1 MKLKKIIWLL
11 FFCGITLNAQSQYN
25 CLKNLEDAKTL
36 SKKVVESFMDSKIS
50 KSFEE
55 MKYYWPLPEN
65 EIDDLQEKTTKYLNI
80 LEDRMMGKPIG
91 YEKIKEETLGDFAIR
106 ETYIIKYPISAIR
119 LKFVYYKNEK
129 GWILNSFKWDDTF
142 SEEFK

>member
-1 MKLKKIIWLL
+1 MNLKKITFLLL
-11 FFCGITLNAQSQYN
+11 FCCMALSAQSQYN
-25 CLKNLEDAKTL
+25 CLKNLDDAKGL
-36 SKKVVESFMDSKIS
+36 SKKVVESFMNSKIS

-55 MKYYWPLPEN
+55 MKYYWPIPDN
-65 EIDDLQEKTTKYLNI
+65 EVDDLEQKTTKYLNI

-91 YEKIKEETLGDFAIR
+91 YEKIKEEAISDFAIR
-106 ETYIIKYPISAIR
+106 ETYMVKYPISAIR

>member
-1 MKLKKIIWLL
+1 MKKMKNFIISMLCL
-11 FFCGITLNAQSQYN
+11 FVSIGYAQYN
-25 CLKNLEDAKTL
+25 TLKTLDDVKAL
-36 SKKVVESFMDSKIS
+36 SKKVAESFVASKVN
-50 KSFEE
+50 KSFDE

-65 EIDDLQEKTTKYLNI
+65 EINDLEEKTVKYLNI
-80 LEDRMMGKPIG
+80 LEDRLMGASFG
-91 YEKIKEETLGDFAIR
+91 YEKIKEEKISDFALR

-129 GWILNSFKWDDTF
+129 GWVLNSFKWDDTF

>member
-1 MKLKKIIWLL
+1 MNLKKITFLLL
-11 FFCGITLNAQSQYN
+11 FCCMALSAQSQYN
-25 CLKNLEDAKTL
+25 CLKNLDDAKAL
-36 SKKVVESFMDSKIS
+36 SKKVVESFMNSKIS

-55 MKYYWPLPEN
+55 MKYYWPIPDN
-65 EIDDLQEKTTKYLNI
+65 EVDDLEQKTTKYLNI

-91 YEKIKEETLGDFAIR
+91 YEKIKEEAISDFAIR
-106 ETYIIKYPISAIR
+106 ETYMVKYPISAIR